1 LAARFSELGAGSVRV
16 LDRSL
21 EDLFLDA
28 VTEGSERR

>member
-1 LAARFSELGAGSVRV
+1 VVAARFGALGATSVRV

-28 VTEGSERR
+28 VDDGGDR